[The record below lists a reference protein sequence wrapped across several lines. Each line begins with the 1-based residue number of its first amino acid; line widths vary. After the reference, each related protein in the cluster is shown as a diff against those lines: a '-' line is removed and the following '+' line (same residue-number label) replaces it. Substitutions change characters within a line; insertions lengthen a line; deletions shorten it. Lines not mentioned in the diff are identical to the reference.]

1 MNNWIIFGIFIIIN
15 ILLLFLQ
22 KIIKNTSEGYIFT
35 LILMLIQFVSLYTN
49 TFLNFHNFNI
59 PDTIQKNIFSLIA
72 LIILIYHLLERNKI
86 YKK

>member
-49 TFLNFHNFNI
+49 TFLNFHDFNI
-59 PDTIQKNIFSLIA
+59 PDTIQK
-72 LIILIYHLLERNKI
+72 IYFH
-86 YKK
+86 

>member
-35 LILMLIQFVSLYTN
+35 LILMLIQFISLYTN
-49 TFLNFHNFNI
+49 TFLNFHDFNI

-72 LIILIYHLLERNKI
+72 LIILIYHLLEHNKI